1 MKRIKD
7 NLNPNYI
14 SITAKIWWIVQVTA
28 DRETTLKIGHIS
40 SRIKDKI
47 KKELGNET
55 YAL

>member
-28 DRETTLKIGHIS
+28 DKETTLKIASIS
-40 SRIKDKI
+40 SKI
-47 KKELGNET
+47 RDNIRKELRNERT
-55 YAL
+55 TF